1 VIEVLHSASVTSTTA
16 LLSSSTA
23 NILQNCQ
30 SSGPQHHSAGTLKH
44 PLGGMSSRF
53 GKLCIKVA
61 LFRAGDGLY
70 LSCVVPFL
78 LQGDRC
84 LHYGD
89 NLYVRLTIFT
99 FFTTAI
105 LFTAETITLNRL
117 SLVFKAPQVGFWSKL
132 KRRRSFL
139 AASHSLFATEVAHA
153 RASEG
158 LLVCSAALSG
168 LLASQTLLVLVSL
181 HWVPYACLIIGTFTS
196 SLLVNCLV

>member
-1 VIEVLHSASVTSTTA
+1 MLTHQLIH
-16 LLSSSTA
+16 LLTCSFP
-23 NILQNCQ
+23 Q
-30 SSGPQHHSAGTLKH
+30 SIHDTREK
-44 PLGGMSSRF
+44 
-53 GKLCIKVA
+53 
-61 LFRAGDGLY
+61 
-70 LSCVVPFL
+70 
-78 LQGDRC
+78 
-84 LHYGD
+84 D

-196 SLLVNCLV
+196 SVRLSLVCSLVEYKDKSAPSSFLSFFLSLIKLSQLLVNSLV